1 MKKVELR
8 MNENQKYEIIKK
20 LVESNGNKNT
30 AALKLNCT
38 MRTVNR
44 MICGYNTNGKT
55 FFIHGNRGRKPIHS
69 LSPDTISTVSGLYN
83 SKYPD
88 ANFAHFAEILAEYEN
103 IFISQSTIKNIL
115 LQQDVLSPKAHKV
128 TKKALKKKLEQQ
140 KQMVTTKNDLS
151 RIQNKIIELEDSHP
165 RRPRSAYFGEMLQM
179 DASVHLWFGG
189 IKTQLHAAID
199 DASGRIVGAYFDH
212 QETLNGYYNVFHQ
225 VLTIYGI
232 PYMFYTDRR
241 TIFEY
246 KQKKAPSL
254 EKDTFTQ
261 FSYAC
266 HQLGVD
272 IKVTSVPQAKGRVER
287 LFQTLQS
294 RLPIDLRNAGVTTIE
309 QANEFLN
316 SYIKK
321 FNDKF
326 ALPLDN
332 IKSVFET
339 QPSEEKINLTLAVL
353 ANRKIDTGHAIKFEK
368 QYFKPIDDRG
378 LPVYYHKGTS
388 VVVIKAF
395 DGNILAS
402 INDKIYDLDVIP
414 THELKSKNFDFNKEP
429 LKLPVK
435 RNIPSMIHPWRKSAI
450 NKFMKNHYSQHG
462 YTFEEIMNTQEI
474 IDVVNQ

>member
-1 MKKVELR
+1 MTKVELR

-20 LVESNGNKNT
+20 LVECNGNKKT
-30 AALKLNCT
+30 AALKIGCT
-38 MRTVNR
+38 PRTINR
-44 MICGYNTNGKT
+44 LIRGYNTNGKA
-55 FFIHGNRGRKPIHS
+55 FFIHGNRGKKPIHA
-69 LSPDTISTVSGLYN
+69 LSYDTKSTVLGLF
-83 SKYPD
+83 STKYPD
-88 ANFAHFAEILAEYEN
+88 ANFAHFTEILAEHEG
-103 IFISQSTIKNIL
+103 IIISPSTVKNIL
-115 LQQDVLSPKAHKV
+115 LEQDILSPKAHKT
-128 TKKALKKKLEQQ
+128 TKKTLRKKLEQQ
-140 KQMVTTKNDLS
+140 KQKAITKNDAAKL
-151 RIQNKIIELEDSHP
+151 QLKIIELEDSHP

-179 DASVHLWFGG
+179 DASVHHWFGG
-189 IKTQLHAAID
+189 AKTQLHAAID

-225 VLTIYGI
+225 VLTTYGI

-241 TIFEY
+241 TVFEY

-266 HQLGVD
+266 HQLGVE

-321 FNDKF
+321 FNNKF
-326 ALPLDN
+326 ALPIDN

-339 QPSEEKINLTLAVL
+339 QPSDEKINLTLAVL
-353 ANRKIDTGHAIKFEK
+353 ADRKIDTGHSVKF
-368 QYFKPIDDRG
+368 QNQHFKPMDDRG

-388 VVVIKAF
+388 VIVIKAF

-402 INDKIYDLDVIP
+402 INDNIYELDIIP
-414 THELKSKNFDFNKEP
+414 THELKSRNFDSLNT
-429 LKLPVK
+429 LTDLPVK
-435 RNIPSMIHPWRKSAI
+435 RNIPSMIHPWRKSALS
-450 NKFMKNHYSQHG
+450 KFMKNHFSEHN
-462 YTFEEIMNTQEI
+462 YTYEDIMNIQEI
-474 IDVVNQ
+474 FKEIN